1 MINYESEVQRHAQK
15 RQAEGRSLCLAG
27 DAGGSL
33 RHALPGG
40 RGRAALRPVPV
51 SQAAD
56 EEAGAIYFHCALAGE
71 KYEIF
76 KDGCEAA
83 MSAVSRAEIIPD
95 EYTVAYASAVAR
107 GRLEIVTDEKERMRA
122 IKILCMQFDPE
133 AGEKYVSCM
142 KNSGARTCVVRLS
155 VEEITG
161 KEGND

>member
-1 MINYESEVQRHAQK
+1 MRRKDRQRDAAFAWQVM
-15 RQAEGRSLCLAG
+15 REAPYATLSLADGAGRPYA
-27 DAGGSL
+27 
-33 RHALPGG
+33 
-40 RGRAALRPVPV
+40 VPV

-76 KDGCEAA
+76 RDGCEAA
-83 MSAVSRAEIIPD
+83 MSAVSHAEIIPD
-95 EYTVAYASAVAR
+95 EYTVAYASAVAQ

-155 VEEITG
+155 VEEITC
-161 KEGND
+161 KEGNN

>member
-1 MINYESEVQRHAQK
+1 MPYA
-15 RQAEGRSLCLAG
+15 
-27 DAGGSL
+27 
-33 RHALPGG
+33 
-40 RGRAALRPVPV
+40 VPV

-83 MSAVSRAEIIPD
+83 MSAVSHAEIIPD

-161 KEGND
+161 KEGNG

>member
-1 MINYESEVQRHAQK
+1 LINYESEVQRHAQK

-33 RHALPGG
+33 RHALPDGAG
-40 RGRAALRPVPV
+40 RPYAVPV

-76 KDGCEAA
+76 RDGCEAA
-83 MSAVSRAEIIPD
+83 MSAVSHAEIIPD

-161 KEGND
+161 KEGNN

>member
-1 MINYESEVQRHAQK
+1 MRRKDRQRDAAFAWQVM
-15 RQAEGRSLCLAG
+15 REAPYATLSLTDGAGRPYA
-27 DAGGSL
+27 
-33 RHALPGG
+33 
-40 RGRAALRPVPV
+40 VPV

-76 KDGCEAA
+76 RDGCEAA
-83 MSAVSRAEIIPD
+83 MSAVSHAEIIPD

-122 IKILCMQFDPE
+122 IKILCIQCEPE

-161 KEGND
+161 KEGNG

>member
-1 MINYESEVQRHAQK
+1 MRRKDRQRDAAFAWQVMLEAPYATLSLAD
-15 RQAEGRSLCLAG
+15 RAGRPYA
-27 DAGGSL
+27 
-33 RHALPGG
+33 
-40 RGRAALRPVPV
+40 VPV

-76 KDGCEAA
+76 KDGCNAA
-83 MSAVSRAEIIPD
+83 ISAVSHAEIIPD

>member
-1 MINYESEVQRHAQK
+1 MRRKDRQRDAAFAWQVM
-15 RQAEGRSLCLAG
+15 REAPPATPSLAG
-27 DAGGSL
+27 GAG
-33 RHALPGG
+33 
-40 RGRAALRPVPV
+40 RPYAVPV

-76 KDGCEAA
+76 RDGCEAA
-83 MSAVSRAEIIPD
+83 MSAVSHAEIIPD

-161 KEGND
+161 KEGNG